1 MPGGGASDPPPG
13 PAVCIRH
20 PERATGLSCVR
31 CERPFCP
38 QCLRDASVGY
48 QCVECAGVAPRTAFR
63 PPWPTAPGGAPPRSR
78 AARTIAGARLTSGVL
93 VVPALIVLN
102 VAVFVATVVQAGSVA
117 GNSAAPLF
125 DAWALQVPDVAAGQW
140 WRVFTAG
147 FLHIGVIHLLFN
159 MVALWVI
166 GRELEPVFGRG
177 RFLAVYAI
185 GLLGGSAG
193 PFLFGSP
200 SVPVAGASGAVFG
213 LMGGLAVV
221 LRRLRLSAR
230 PALTLIGLNLVL
242 SFVIPGI
249 SVYGH
254 LGGLVTGA
262 VASAVL
268 VHAPP
273 ARRTA
278 WQVTGL
284 VAVVVVVLLL
294 MAARAAMLA

>member
-1 MPGGGASDPPPG
+1 V
-13 PAVCIRH
+13 VCVRH
-20 PERATGLSCVR
+20 PERVTGLSCVR

-38 QCLRDASVGY
+38 QCLREASVGY

-63 PPWPTAPGGAPPRSR
+63 PPWPVGAGGSGDAPPRSR
-78 AARTIAGARLTSGVL
+78 AARTIAGAPLTSGLL
-93 VVPALIVLN
+93 VVPALIAMN
-102 VAVFVATVVQAGSVA
+102 VAVFVATVVQAGSPIDNA
-117 GNSAAPLF
+117 AAPLF
-125 DAWALQVPDVAAGQW
+125 QNWALQVPAVVEGQW
-140 WRVFTAG
+140 WRLLTAG

-177 RFLAVYAI
+177 RFLAVYLV

-193 PFLFGSP
+193 PFLFGDASTQ
-200 SVPVAGASGAVFG
+200 VAGASGAVFG

-242 SFVIPGI
+242 SFVVPGI
-249 SVYGH
+249 SILGH

-262 VASAVL
+262 AASAVL
-268 VHAPP
+268 VHAP
-273 ARRTA
+273 AGRHRTG
-278 WQVTGL
+278 WQTGGIAAL
-284 VAVVVVVLLL
+284 AVALLLL
-294 MAARAAMLA
+294 MAVRVAMLS